1 MWMIRLAGETLM
13 LRTFGSTAKYASHFK
28 VSVVKILE
36 CNSLE
41 SLRGISFV
49 EAKDRQDMID
59 SALHKYFE
67 VDRYLTSGDVFNI
80 FLNWN
85 CNSAICIPCCAR
97 LLNQNDNTI
106 YFKTALVLGGSVLSV
121 VPPDFLI
128 SGTRSFY
135 TFARGHGEGFSISFS
150 LKFRVSVL
158 LHSLPGCGKRRVV
171 RYVVKRLGLHV
182 IEYSCH
188 DLTTSFEKKTSA
200 ALTKALNSSQR
211 YSPTI
216 LLLCHFDVFWNLA
229 SHEGLPSDQIG
240 LSSEVAS
247 VIKKF
252 IEPVAND
259 KTSQM
264 TCLEDFVNDMVGQT
278 SRFMP
283 RDLCALVVDT
293 GANFQTGKAQSLV
306 SDDSIKAVQ
315 DTSSN
320 VAAHSRKALERSKK
334 RNASALGAPKLPL
347 MHKDLFW

>member
-1 MWMIRLAGETLM
+1 MIRLAGETLM

-211 YSPTI
+211 R
-216 LLLCHFDVFWNLA
+216 CF
-229 SHEGLPSDQIG
+229 SHEVKMGPLTEEQRTEMLFQSLQGRSD
-240 LSSEVAS
+240 
-247 VIKKF
+247 
-252 IEPVAND
+252 
-259 KTSQM
+259 

-334 RNASALGAPKLPL
+334 RNASALGAPKVSFSV
-347 MHKDLFW
+347 ME